1 MEEKGKQHHGDK
13 IRYTSVEKSP
23 TIIQV
28 QCNIAIPLF
37 RLWQN
42 NSISRCA
49 QKTPFIQTISRDIC
63 ISHINTKVPKNL
75 FPISEE
81 DRSRAGG
88 PQAPINTGTQRDNY
102 QIILNIPDIDLKT
115 HRTNPT
121 TRGREEATLS
131 KEESAEMWFRVDMER
146 GCYRRPGH
154 REEWENGAAEE
165 DSQNHCLGKWGS
177 EFSEFLQPMGLKY

>member
-102 QIILNIPDIDLKT
+102 QIILNIPDIDQKT
-115 HRTNPT
+115 PRTNPSQT
-121 TRGREEATLS
+121 EGPSGWPLW
-131 KEESAEMWFRVDMER
+131 ESVFCHVL
-146 GCYRRPGH
+146 RPFLHWIICFFGV
-154 REEWENGAAEE
+154 
-165 DSQNHCLGKWGS
+165 
-177 EFSEFLQPMGLKY
+177 EFDVVYTF